1 VACASVRLNR
11 PVPAHTR
18 PGRRS
23 AAVVL
28 AALAALLLAWMVVP
42 PASTPLYDGIGAPD
56 EPYRYV
62 APPAGAKHTQPPHV
76 ATADSDAGGGTNVHP
91 FYVSSDEIG
100 PQILLFISKGSLV
113 VPTGVT
119 GVRVT
124 ATPVAP
130 DRSPAGATID
140 GNVYRVVAVGLAGT
154 TEQGSLTFGA
164 HSESESTITMRAT
177 SARQPSPSFVFR
189 ATPTDTWQR
198 VSAVRVGSDI
208 YRATATHAGDYALAF
223 FTSGAHGKSNP
234 VKQALEIGGLAL
246 VILAAII
253 AVIRLSRRRG
263 VG

>member
-1 VACASVRLNR
+1 M
-11 PVPAHTR
+11 PAHTH

-28 AALAALLLAWMVVP
+28 AALAALVLAWLVVP
-42 PASTPLYDGIGAPD
+42 PVSTPLYDGIGAPD

-76 ATADSDAGGGTNVHP
+76 ATADSDAAGGTNLHP

-100 PQILLFISKGSLV
+100 PQILMFISKGSLV
-113 VPTGVT
+113 VPSGVT

-124 ATPVAP
+124 ATPLAP
-130 DRSPAGATID
+130 DQSPAGATID
-140 GNVYRVVAVGLAGT
+140 GNVYRVTATALAGT
-154 TEQGSLTFGA
+154 SVQGPLTFGSA
-164 HSESESTITMRAT
+164 GASESTITMRAT

-189 ATPTDTWQR
+189 ATPSDTWQR
-198 VSAVRVGSDI
+198 VTAVRVGNDI
-208 YRATATHAGDYALAF
+208 YRATVTHAGDYALAF
-223 FTSGAHGKSNP
+223 FTSGAHGKSNT
-234 VKQALEIGGLAL
+234 VTQALEIGGLAL

-253 AVIRLSRRRG
+253 VVIRLSRRRG